1 MFFIGVLGWPP
12 KNKTG
17 RNVVKANIV
26 FTILDQTLTLSV
38 SSAVAIHSGTL
49 SLLIGCLVG
58 DVGLQ
63 PSPPNRGSEREL
75 CWILTDTHVSVIVM
89 LYVHIINRMLPS

>member
-49 SLLIGCLVG
+49 SLLIVCLDG
-58 DVGLQ
+58 DVVSNQARQIGGLNENYPRNQ
-63 PSPPNRGSEREL
+63 AMH
-75 CWILTDTHVSVIVM
+75 T
-89 LYVHIINRMLPS
+89 